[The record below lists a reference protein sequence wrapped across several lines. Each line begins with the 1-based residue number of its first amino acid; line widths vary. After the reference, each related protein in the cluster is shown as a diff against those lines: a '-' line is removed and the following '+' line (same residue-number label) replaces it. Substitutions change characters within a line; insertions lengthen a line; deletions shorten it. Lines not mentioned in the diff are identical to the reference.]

1 MALGAQKGYNLDR
14 FMKNSLFLDYY
25 QHLQYGIAYNK
36 LIDLGFVSICCSN
49 DISSPV
55 FNLAWVDK
63 ELTERELTSI
73 ENEFKNL
80 DRKPSIYFETRG
92 DLSSLRIFLE
102 EKGFKK
108 MWEDSWMFYN
118 GSEIDKSRFRQVK
131 KVISIDDL
139 EVFLKTFDQC
149 YKKDDP
155 QNPYGE
161 LGDYLVSAKNCW
173 LVRNESDRVEYFT
186 VFKNDK
192 PVAVSTLTNF
202 AGMGYISNVGSL
214 KEVRGEG
221 FGKLATL
228 YCVERSRENG
238 NTEHCLATEEG
249 LYPNEFYKRIGFA
262 TRFTAAG
269 FVKG

>member
-108 MWEDSWMFYN
+108 TWEDSWMFYN
-118 GSEIDKSRFRQVK
+118 DSEIDKSRFGQVK

-173 LVRNESDRVEYFT
+173 LVRNESDR
-186 VFKNDK
+186 
-192 PVAVSTLTNF
+192 
-202 AGMGYISNVGSL
+202 MGYISNVGSL